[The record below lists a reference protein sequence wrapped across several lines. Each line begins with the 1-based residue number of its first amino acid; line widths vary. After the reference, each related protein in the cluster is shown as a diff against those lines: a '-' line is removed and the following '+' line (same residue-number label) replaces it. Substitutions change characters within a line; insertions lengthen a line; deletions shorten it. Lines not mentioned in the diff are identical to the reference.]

1 MKYVRGAQES
11 KFPRYEKLIFTFLK
25 DLEHNV
31 GYSSIWKKY
40 LKSLTNSVP
49 FFAGDGIMDMML
61 KPALHTYE
69 SQDAKRGKDDGGGDE
84 PDDD

>member
-1 MKYVRGAQES
+1 MEQVPEIRD
-11 KFPRYEKLIFTFLK
+11 KL
-25 DLEHNV
+25 
-31 GYSSIWKKY
+31 GS
-40 LKSLTNSVP
+40 

-69 SQDAKRGKDDGGGDE
+69 SQDAKKGKDDGGGDE